1 MGMYLDGSVEIQ
13 DVPLFTPPINT
24 ENVLTFNRFNFNL
37 LRQTISDVR
46 NKIFNKQ
53 SKYENIIQQD
63 KKEQIELLNK
73 IETQNK
79 NIANLNNDI
88 ILLKEEISQ
97 KKFEIE
103 EMNNKIN
110 NLMT

>member
-1 MGMYLDGSVEIQ
+1 MGIYFDKLVEIP
-13 DVPLFTPPINT
+13 DVPLFTPPVNS
-24 ENVLTFNRFNFNL
+24 ENVITFNRFNFNL
-37 LRQTISDVR
+37 LRQTITDVR
-46 NKIFNKQ
+46 NKIYNKQ
-53 SKYENIIQQD
+53 CTYENIIQKD

-88 ILLKEEISQ
+88 ILLKDEITQ

-110 NLMT
+110 NLM